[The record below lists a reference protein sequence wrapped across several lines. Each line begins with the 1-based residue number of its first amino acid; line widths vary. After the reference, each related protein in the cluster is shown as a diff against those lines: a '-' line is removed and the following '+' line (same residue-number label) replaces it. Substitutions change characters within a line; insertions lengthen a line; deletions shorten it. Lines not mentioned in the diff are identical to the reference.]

1 LRFEAS
7 LGKQFLRSYLK
18 KTHHKKRAGGVAQAV
33 GPEFKPRHCKEEKKR
48 KKKKEAENKDSQP
61 LAVGCAQ
68 GVADDMLSPRI
79 MEDFKAQKRGKEHSK
94 EEKQDE
100 QKARGVTY

>member
-1 LRFEAS
+1 
-7 LGKQFLRSYLK
+7 
-18 KTHHKKRAGGVAQAV
+18 
-33 GPEFKPRHCKEEKKR
+33 
-48 KKKKEAENKDSQP
+48 

>member
-1 LRFEAS
+1 LEVIEANCCAHACNPSHSRKQRSGGLRFEAS

-48 KKKKEAENKDSQP
+48 KKKKGS
-61 LAVGCAQ
+61 
-68 GVADDMLSPRI
+68 
-79 MEDFKAQKRGKEHSK
+79 
-94 EEKQDE
+94 
-100 QKARGVTY
+100 